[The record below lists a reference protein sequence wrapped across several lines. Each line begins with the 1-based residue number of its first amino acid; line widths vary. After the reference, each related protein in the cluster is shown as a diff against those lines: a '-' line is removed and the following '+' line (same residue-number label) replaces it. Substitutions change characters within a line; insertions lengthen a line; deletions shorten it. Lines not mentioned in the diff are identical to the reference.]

1 METGMAL
8 VKNKKELAGK
18 LEINSQEMYPS
29 HLPVQGYEEHDRKK
43 RTTTWKDGR
52 KSCVSKKES
61 KFHVEQETF
70 REKI

>member
-1 METGMAL
+1 MAL

-43 RTTTWKDGR
+43 ELPPERMAGKVVFPR
-52 KSCVSKKES
+52 KSQN
-61 KFHVEQETF
+61 FM
-70 REKI
+70 